1 LIRTMS
7 IEIEAPPEKVW
18 EMLALDRW
26 AEWDEGTQTMVKR
39 VEHVSEILTPKDKYR
54 VGAAANFIDQ
64 HDKVYLASEVT
75 ESIENQKLTY
85 SAR

>member
-1 LIRTMS
+1 MS
-7 IEIEAPPEKVW
+7 IEIEAPP
-18 EMLALDRW
+18 D
-26 AEWDEGTQTMVKR
+26 Q
-39 VEHVSEILTPKDKYR
+39 VSEILAPEDKCR
-54 VGAAANFIDQ
+54 VGAATNFIDQ